1 METMQYKITVIIPV
15 YNVEQYIERCLQSV
29 IHQTYSEP
37 FECILIDDCSPDKSM
52 NIVQNIVDNYHGH
65 IVFNIIHHEQNG
77 GLSAARNTGIHNS
90 KGMYLLFVDS
100 DDYIDKRCLELF
112 DNQLSLHPGVTMV
125 LGNAQNNRT
134 NTIEICKE
142 LPQHCSNNQ
151 TIRYLFYHNIL
162 PVSAWNKLVL
172 KDFIL
177 THQLYF
183 KEKLLFEDLN
193 WSYYLFRILPSYVF
207 VPQITYTYEDN
218 PNSIM
223 NNADRDFDIPAL
235 SYLYI
240 FDDAIKNIDNDNYVD
255 CCLFIAHFMFIVQ
268 DRINKSGLNQISY
281 QQFLH
286 LKRSLTKNIL
296 QHRKFILFLYSLL
309 LLKPFSLLTNFKFYR
324 HHHYQITNLVYKL
337 SK

>member
-77 GLSAARNTGIHNS
+77 GLSAARNTGINNS

-142 LPQHCSNNQ
+142 LPQHCSNNLKSSQ
-151 TIRYLFYHNIL
+151 LTTAISTCTKVSFLCAITLHDPVNLRAEFLDTCFLSAMSGRLFTVWAAPKSFPLDDCLCFYFSFSSSL
-162 PVSAWNKLVL
+162 PTPRPRRDL
-172 KDFIL
+172 K
-177 THQLYF
+177 F
-183 KEKLLFEDLN
+183 KH
-193 WSYYLFRILPSYVF
+193 
-207 VPQITYTYEDN
+207 T
-218 PNSIM
+218 
-223 NNADRDFDIPAL
+223 
-235 SYLYI
+235 
-240 FDDAIKNIDNDNYVD
+240 
-255 CCLFIAHFMFIVQ
+255 
-268 DRINKSGLNQISY
+268 G
-281 QQFLH
+281 
-286 LKRSLTKNIL
+286 
-296 QHRKFILFLYSLL
+296 
-309 LLKPFSLLTNFKFYR
+309 
-324 HHHYQITNLVYKL
+324 
-337 SK
+337 